1 MAVAGPGGKRKAK
14 KSKGTRCFPGS
25 SSKSC
30 GPVARNVKRA
40 VRRAKTNVKRAV
52 KNVKDDIGTVT
63 RKVKKKSTARQL
75 ERGEKKISR
84 QTGRLSKSGGGN
96 SGVGVIKSRTVN
108 KGSGGTMTKLET
120 QKMLKKQGLTNVKP
134 KPTPKLKTRK
144 ATTIKT
150 TKPKQ
155 DIAPMP
161 KRKPKP
167 TPKPTTKPTPKKK
180 PTPNMAFTKTAKK
193 LVPVWSGKGDPAS
206 FAKKHYGSAT
216 QANLKKVMS
225 AHNKKNPPLCSGKS
239 CGKKTTKY
247 TRKLTNK

>member
-167 TPKPTTKPTPKKK
+167 TTKPTTKKPTTKPTTKPTPKKK
-180 PTPNMAFTKTAKK
+180 PTPNMAFTKTATK

-206 FAKKHYGSAT
+206 FAKKHYGSVT
-216 QANLKKVMS
+216 QANVKKVMS
-225 AHNKKNPPLCSGKS
+225 AYNKKKNKDKQ
-239 CGKKTTKY
+239 CGPGGCK
-247 TRKLTNK
+247 